1 MIIKTEPKCQNKSV
15 VGKGIR
21 DNLNAIL
28 QSVAHLLS
36 LMQTGYRRVP
46 QKMENNYALRGG
58 GPCLLLGFFDLENR
72 RFGSK
77 NTVLSPF

>member
-1 MIIKTEPKCQNKSV
+1 MIIKADPKYQNKSV

-58 GPCLLLGFFDLENR
+58 GALSAIRFF
-72 RFGSK
+72 
-77 NTVLSPF
+77 

>member
-28 QSVAHLLS
+28 QSVAHLLG
-36 LMQTGYRRVP
+36 LMQFGYRRGP
-46 QKMENNYALRGG
+46 QKLEKKIMQLEGG
-58 GPCLLLGFFDLENR
+58 GWSDIRLF
-72 RFGSK
+72 
-77 NTVLSPF
+77 